1 MTATEALERRID
13 ELCRENERLRQDN
26 DGLRELKLDRTDNA
40 IRVQARRM
48 GLSRPKTHTGMSAP
62 TAGISSPMSWTR

>member
-48 GLSRPKTHTGMSAP
+48 GLSRVRQVIDCCRLRTGS
-62 TAGISSPMSWTR
+62 TQVSN